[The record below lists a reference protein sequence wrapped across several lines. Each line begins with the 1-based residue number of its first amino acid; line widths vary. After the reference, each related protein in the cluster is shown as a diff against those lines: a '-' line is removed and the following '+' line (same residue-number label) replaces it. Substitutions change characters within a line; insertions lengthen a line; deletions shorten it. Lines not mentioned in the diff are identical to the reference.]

1 MIEKFH
7 PTLSHYFQ
15 EHSRLDKH
23 PFVYQRPTPEHVGQI
38 TAIRD
43 RMMGLHDFILETFKP
58 SRERSLCITNLEQAS
73 MWINKHIV
81 FNED

>member
-1 MIEKFH
+1 MD
-7 PTLSHYFQ
+7 T
-15 EHSRLDKH
+15 KH
-23 PFVYQRPTPEHVGQI
+23 PFVYQRPSPAQVEYI
-38 TAIRD
+38 TLVRE
-43 RMMGLHDFILETFKP
+43 MMMHLHDAIVQEFKP

>member
-1 MIEKFH
+1 MD
-7 PTLSHYFQ
+7 T
-15 EHSRLDKH
+15 KH
-23 PFVYQRPTPEHVGQI
+23 PFVYQRPSPGNVEMI
-38 TAIRD
+38 TEVRD
-43 RMMGLHDFILETFKP
+43 RLLELHDFILERFKP